1 MTTQINRNAVKK
13 IFHKYRKI
21 YKPLQEKQ
29 QEGMEIKGKP
39 TESNDQTCA
48 SDITENKKIIQPQNI
63 LLKPEKTQEENRLNR
78 FLGKKRERYISIKEA
93 KKKKNLLTHL
103 KKEKINL
110 HYIRSDDSN
119 ADNTRNKNEKSNK
132 EENRTIFVRAYF
144 DKMTKKELN
153 EIFKK
158 YGDISMIQVKSPKI
172 SLIEFKDKISADEV
186 IKNKNKIFH
195 KGRKLKVE
203 YSKNQ
208 INDGNQSVFV
218 KETENIE
225 LSESNE
231 NTDKSELSLKKDD
244 GDEDKFS
251 YLEKKI
257 KKLEKKYSKLEGKY
271 EELEGK
277 NKELEGKNKELEGK
291 NNDLEGE
298 NEQRKNEINNLKI
311 YTNIMSEI
319 NNQVEILS
327 NNNFS
332 YMNNRLEL
340 ILNSYKIIYMR
351 KLSNLLLEQIYKKY
365 SANLAKVKVS
375 YGKIRKI
382 IIVVLV
388 PIKHPKK
395 IDSYQVNLL
404 IEYFRFIWDKSSSI
418 IHVNDKDFPYQ
429 KEIFH
434 EYLKGTIKTNKD
446 KNINNNSISVGNLV
460 TILFESNDEMKYNL
474 NNNKNKN
481 HTEENKLS
489 NLIEEILPD
498 KKSNSND
505 DSEFFFLNSKENG
518 KFIYLS
524 DTEESKESNYDIDE
538 NEVKKYIEN
547 NCKEFDFSSHLS
559 KLIKLIKL
567 NKDNKNYGNTITQ
580 INAEMFYKLWKN
592 SFQTENIKKKDNYV
606 KYIKL
611 DKIQSLKKMGN
622 LLCELLD
629 GINVDVFVDDPKNID
644 KIIETR
650 IAQNKK

>member
-1 MTTQINRNAVKK
+1 
-13 IFHKYRKI
+13 
-21 YKPLQEKQ
+21 
-29 QEGMEIKGKP
+29 
-39 TESNDQTCA
+39 
-48 SDITENKKIIQPQNI
+48 
-63 LLKPEKTQEENRLNR
+63 
-78 FLGKKRERYISIKEA
+78 
-93 KKKKNLLTHL
+93 LLTHL

-489 NLIEEILPD
+489 NLIEEMLPD

-505 DSEFFFLNSKENG
+505 DSEFFFLNKKENG

-524 DTEESKESNYDIDE
+524 ETEESKESNYDIDE

-547 NCKEFDFSSHLS
+547 NCKEFDFSSQLS

-567 NKDNKNYGNTITQ
+567 NKDNKNYDNAITQ

-611 DKIQSLKKMGN
+611 DKIQSLKEMGN

-644 KIIETR
+644 KIIKTR

>member
-1 MTTQINRNAVKK
+1 M
-13 IFHKYRKI
+13 
-21 YKPLQEKQ
+21 
-29 QEGMEIKGKP
+29 
-39 TESNDQTCA
+39 
-48 SDITENKKIIQPQNI
+48 
-63 LLKPEKTQEENRLNR
+63 
-78 FLGKKRERYISIKEA
+78 
-93 KKKKNLLTHL
+93 LTHL

-110 HYIRSDDSN
+110 HFIRSDDDN

-172 SLIEFKDKISADEV
+172 SLIEFKDKISADKV

-208 INDGNQSVFV
+208 INDGNQSEFV

-277 NKELEGKNKELEGK
+277 NKELEGKN
-291 NNDLEGE
+291 NDLEGE

-319 NNQVEILS
+319 NNQIEILS

-332 YMNNRLEL
+332 YINNRLEL

-365 SANLAKVKVS
+365 SANLAKVKVN
-375 YGKIRKI
+375 YGKIRKT
-382 IIVVLV
+382 IIVVLD

-395 IDSYQVNLL
+395 FDSYQVNLL
-404 IEYFRFIWDKSSSI
+404 IEYLRFIWDKSSSI

-489 NLIEEILPD
+489 NLIEEMLPD

-505 DSEFFFLNSKENG
+505 DSEFFFLNNKENG

-547 NCKEFDFSSHLS
+547 NCKEFDFSSQLS

-567 NKDNKNYGNTITQ
+567 NKDNKNYDNAITQ

-611 DKIQSLKKMGN
+611 DKIQSLKEMGI

-644 KIIETR
+644 KIIKTR

>member
-1 MTTQINRNAVKK
+1 MQ
-13 IFHKYRKI
+13 
-21 YKPLQEKQ
+21 YK
-29 QEGMEIKGKP
+29 
-39 TESNDQTCA
+39 
-48 SDITENKKIIQPQNI
+48 
-63 LLKPEKTQEENRLNR
+63 
-78 FLGKKRERYISIKEA
+78 
-93 KKKKNLLTHL
+93 
-103 KKEKINL
+103 
-110 HYIRSDDSN
+110 RSDDDN

-172 SLIEFKDKISADEV
+172 SLIEFKDKISADKV

-225 LSESNE
+225 LSESND

-277 NKELEGKNKELEGK
+277 NKELEGKN
-291 NNDLEGE
+291 NDLEGE

-332 YMNNRLEL
+332 YINNRLEL

-365 SANLAKVKVS
+365 SANLAKVKVN
-375 YGKIRKI
+375 YGKIRKT
-382 IIVVLV
+382 IIVVLD

-395 IDSYQVNLL
+395 FDSYQVNLL
-404 IEYFRFIWDKSSSI
+404 IEYLRFIWDKNSSI

-489 NLIEEILPD
+489 NLIEEMLPD

-505 DSEFFFLNSKENG
+505 DSEFFFLNKKENG

-524 DTEESKESNYDIDE
+524 ETEESKESNYDIDE

-547 NCKEFDFSSHLS
+547 NCKEFDFSSQLS

-611 DKIQSLKKMGN
+611 DKIQSLKEMGN

-644 KIIETR
+644 KIIKTR

>member
-1 MTTQINRNAVKK
+1 M
-13 IFHKYRKI
+13 
-21 YKPLQEKQ
+21 
-29 QEGMEIKGKP
+29 
-39 TESNDQTCA
+39 
-48 SDITENKKIIQPQNI
+48 
-63 LLKPEKTQEENRLNR
+63 
-78 FLGKKRERYISIKEA
+78 
-93 KKKKNLLTHL
+93 
-103 KKEKINL
+103 

-172 SLIEFKDKISADEV
+172 SLIEFKDKISADKV

-251 YLEKKI
+251 YLEKQI

-271 EELEGK
+271 E
-277 NKELEGKNKELEGK
+277 ELEGKNKELEGK

-375 YGKIRKI
+375 YGKIRKT
-382 IIVVLV
+382 IIVVLD

-395 IDSYQVNLL
+395 FESYQVNLL
-404 IEYFRFIWDKSSSI
+404 IEYLRFIWDKSSSI

-460 TILFESNDEMKYNL
+460 TILFENNNEMKYNL

-481 HTEENKLS
+481 YTGEKNLA

-498 KKSNSND
+498 KESNSND

-567 NKDNKNYGNTITQ
+567 NKDNKNYDNAITQ

-644 KIIETR
+644 KFIKTR

>member
-1 MTTQINRNAVKK
+1 M
-13 IFHKYRKI
+13 
-21 YKPLQEKQ
+21 
-29 QEGMEIKGKP
+29 
-39 TESNDQTCA
+39 
-48 SDITENKKIIQPQNI
+48 
-63 LLKPEKTQEENRLNR
+63 
-78 FLGKKRERYISIKEA
+78 
-93 KKKKNLLTHL
+93 LTHL

-144 DKMTKKELN
+144 DKMTKTELN

-231 NTDKSELSLKKDD
+231 NTDKSELSLKKD
-244 GDEDKFS
+244 EDKFS

-271 EELEGK
+271 E
-277 NKELEGKNKELEGK
+277 ELEGKNKELEGK

-351 KLSNLLLEQIYKKY
+351 KLSNLLLEQI
-365 SANLAKVKVS
+365 
-375 YGKIRKI
+375 
-382 IIVVLV
+382 
-388 PIKHPKK
+388 
-395 IDSYQVNLL
+395 
-404 IEYFRFIWDKSSSI
+404 
-418 IHVNDKDFPYQ
+418 
-429 KEIFH
+429 
-434 EYLKGTIKTNKD
+434 
-446 KNINNNSISVGNLV
+446 
-460 TILFESNDEMKYNL
+460 
-474 NNNKNKN
+474 
-481 HTEENKLS
+481 
-489 NLIEEILPD
+489 
-498 KKSNSND
+498 
-505 DSEFFFLNSKENG
+505 
-518 KFIYLS
+518 
-524 DTEESKESNYDIDE
+524 
-538 NEVKKYIEN
+538 
-547 NCKEFDFSSHLS
+547 
-559 KLIKLIKL
+559 
-567 NKDNKNYGNTITQ
+567 
-580 INAEMFYKLWKN
+580 
-592 SFQTENIKKKDNYV
+592 
-606 KYIKL
+606 
-611 DKIQSLKKMGN
+611 
-622 LLCELLD
+622 
-629 GINVDVFVDDPKNID
+629 
-644 KIIETR
+644 
-650 IAQNKK
+650 

>member
-29 QEGMEIKGKP
+29 QEGMKIKGKP

-78 FLGKKRERYISIKEA
+78 FLGKKREKTKERYISIKEA

-144 DKMTKKELN
+144 DKMTKTELN

-172 SLIEFKDKISADEV
+172 SLIEFKDKISADKV

-208 INDGNQSVFV
+208 INDGNQSVFI

-225 LSESNE
+225 LSESND

-277 NKELEGKNKELEGK
+277 NKELEGKN
-291 NNDLEGE
+291 NDLEGE

-332 YMNNRLEL
+332 YINNRLEL

-365 SANLAKVKVS
+365 STNLSKAKVS
-375 YGKIRKI
+375 CGKIRKT
-382 IIVVLV
+382 IIVVFE
-388 PIKHPKK
+388 PINYPKK
-395 IDSYQVNLL
+395 FDSYQVNLL
-404 IEYFRFIWDKSSSI
+404 IEYLRFIWDKSSSI

-481 HTEENKLS
+481 HTEENKIS
-489 NLIEEILPD
+489 NLIEEMLPD

-505 DSEFFFLNSKENG
+505 DSEFFFLNKKENG

-547 NCKEFDFSSHLS
+547 NCKEFDFSSQLS

-611 DKIQSLKKMGN
+611 DKIQSLKEMGN

-644 KIIETR
+644 KIIKTR

>member
-1 MTTQINRNAVKK
+1 M
-13 IFHKYRKI
+13 
-21 YKPLQEKQ
+21 
-29 QEGMEIKGKP
+29 
-39 TESNDQTCA
+39 
-48 SDITENKKIIQPQNI
+48 
-63 LLKPEKTQEENRLNR
+63 
-78 FLGKKRERYISIKEA
+78 
-93 KKKKNLLTHL
+93 LTHL

-144 DKMTKKELN
+144 DKMTKTELN

-172 SLIEFKDKISADEV
+172 SLIEFKDKISADKV

-208 INDGNQSVFV
+208 INDGNQSVFI

-277 NKELEGKNKELEGK
+277 NKELEGKN
-291 NNDLEGE
+291 NDLEGE

-319 NNQVEILS
+319 NNQIEILS

-375 YGKIRKI
+375 YGKIRNT
-382 IIVVLV
+382 IIVVLD

-395 IDSYQVNLL
+395 FDSYQVNLL
-404 IEYFRFIWDKSSSI
+404 IEYLRFIWDKSSSI

-460 TILFESNDEMKYNL
+460 TILFENNNEMKYNL

-489 NLIEEILPD
+489 NLIEEMLPD

-505 DSEFFFLNSKENG
+505 DSEFFFLNKKENG

-524 DTEESKESNYDIDE
+524 ETEESKESNYDIDE

-611 DKIQSLKKMGN
+611 DKIQSLKEMGN

-644 KIIETR
+644 KIIKTR

>member
-29 QEGMEIKGKP
+29 QEGMKIKGKP

-110 HYIRSDDSN
+110 QYKRSDDDN

-172 SLIEFKDKISADEV
+172 SLIEFKDKISADKV

-225 LSESNE
+225 LSEGNE

-257 KKLEKKYSKLEGKY
+257 KKLEKKYSQLEGKY
-271 EELEGK
+271 E
-277 NKELEGKNKELEGK
+277 ELEGKNKELEGK

-319 NNQVEILS
+319 NNQIEILS

-332 YMNNRLEL
+332 YINNRLEL

-375 YGKIRKI
+375 YGKIRKT
-382 IIVVLV
+382 IIVVLD

-395 IDSYQVNLL
+395 FDSYQVNLL
-404 IEYFRFIWDKSSSI
+404 IEYLRFIWDKSSSI

-489 NLIEEILPD
+489 NLIEEMLPD

-505 DSEFFFLNSKENG
+505 DSEFFFLNKKENG

-524 DTEESKESNYDIDE
+524 ETEESKESNYDIDE

-567 NKDNKNYGNTITQ
+567 NKDNKNFGNVITQ

-611 DKIQSLKKMGN
+611 DKIQSLKEMGN

-644 KIIETR
+644 KIIKTR

>member
-29 QEGMEIKGKP
+29 QEGMKIKGKP

-78 FLGKKRERYISIKEA
+78 FLGKKTERTKERYISIKEA

-144 DKMTKKELN
+144 DKMTKTELN

-172 SLIEFKDKISADEV
+172 SLIEFKDKISADKV

-208 INDGNQSVFV
+208 INDGNQSVFI

-225 LSESNE
+225 LSESND

-277 NKELEGKNKELEGK
+277 NKELEGKN
-291 NNDLEGE
+291 NDLEGE

-319 NNQVEILS
+319 NNQIEILS

-375 YGKIRKI
+375 YGKIRKT
-382 IIVVLV
+382 IIVVLD

-395 IDSYQVNLL
+395 FDSYQVNLL
-404 IEYFRFIWDKSSSI
+404 IEYLRFIWDKSSSI

-489 NLIEEILPD
+489 NLIEEMLPD

-524 DTEESKESNYDIDE
+524 ETEESKESNYDIDE

-547 NCKEFDFSSHLS
+547 NCKEFDFSSQLS

-567 NKDNKNYGNTITQ
+567 NKDNKNYDNAITQ

-611 DKIQSLKKMGN
+611 DKIQSLKEMGN

>member
-29 QEGMEIKGKP
+29 QEGMKIKGKP

-48 SDITENKKIIQPQNI
+48 SDITEMKKTIQPQNI

-78 FLGKKRERYISIKEA
+78 FLGKKTERTKERYISIKEA

-110 HYIRSDDSN
+110 HYIRSDDDN

-144 DKMTKKELN
+144 DKMTKTELN

-172 SLIEFKDKISADEV
+172 SLIEFKDKISADKV

-208 INDGNQSVFV
+208 INDGNQSVFI

-225 LSESNE
+225 LSESND

-277 NKELEGKNKELEGK
+277 NKELEGKN
-291 NNDLEGE
+291 NDLEGE

-319 NNQVEILS
+319 NNQIEILS

-332 YMNNRLEL
+332 YINNRLEL
-340 ILNSYKIIYMR
+340 ILNSYKLIYMR

-365 SANLAKVKVS
+365 SANLAKVKVN
-375 YGKIRKI
+375 YGKIRKT
-382 IIVVLV
+382 IIVVLD

-395 IDSYQVNLL
+395 FDSYQVNLL
-404 IEYFRFIWDKSSSI
+404 IEYLRFIWDKSSSI

-489 NLIEEILPD
+489 NLIEEMLPD

-505 DSEFFFLNSKENG
+505 DSEFFFLNKKENG

-524 DTEESKESNYDIDE
+524 ETEESKESNYDIDE

-547 NCKEFDFSSHLS
+547 NCKEFDFSSQLS

-567 NKDNKNYGNTITQ
+567 NKDNKNYDNAITQ

-592 SFQTENIKKKDNYV
+592 SFETENIKKKDNYV

-650 IAQNKK
+650 IGQNKK

>member
-1 MTTQINRNAVKK
+1 M
-13 IFHKYRKI
+13 
-21 YKPLQEKQ
+21 
-29 QEGMEIKGKP
+29 
-39 TESNDQTCA
+39 
-48 SDITENKKIIQPQNI
+48 
-63 LLKPEKTQEENRLNR
+63 
-78 FLGKKRERYISIKEA
+78 
-93 KKKKNLLTHL
+93 LTHL

-144 DKMTKKELN
+144 DKMTKTELN

-172 SLIEFKDKISADEV
+172 SLIEFKDKISADKV

-340 ILNSYKIIYMR
+340 ILNSYKKIYMR

-365 SANLAKVKVS
+365 SANLAKVKVN
-375 YGKIRKI
+375 YGKIRKT
-382 IIVVLV
+382 IIVVLD

-395 IDSYQVNLL
+395 FDSYQVNLL
-404 IEYFRFIWDKSSSI
+404 IEYLRFIWDKSSSI

-489 NLIEEILPD
+489 NLIEEMLPD

-505 DSEFFFLNSKENG
+505 DSEFFFLNKKENG

-524 DTEESKESNYDIDE
+524 ETEESKESNYDIDE

-611 DKIQSLKKMGN
+611 DKIQSLKEMGN

-644 KIIETR
+644 KIIKTR

>member
-1 MTTQINRNAVKK
+1 M
-13 IFHKYRKI
+13 
-21 YKPLQEKQ
+21 
-29 QEGMEIKGKP
+29 
-39 TESNDQTCA
+39 
-48 SDITENKKIIQPQNI
+48 
-63 LLKPEKTQEENRLNR
+63 
-78 FLGKKRERYISIKEA
+78 
-93 KKKKNLLTHL
+93 LTHL

-172 SLIEFKDKISADEV
+172 SLIEFKDKISADKV

-208 INDGNQSVFV
+208 INDGNQSVFI

-225 LSESNE
+225 LSESND

-319 NNQVEILS
+319 NNQIEILS

-332 YMNNRLEL
+332 YINNRLEL

-375 YGKIRKI
+375 YGKIRKT
-382 IIVVLV
+382 IIVVLD

-395 IDSYQVNLL
+395 FDSYQVNLL
-404 IEYFRFIWDKSSSI
+404 IEYLRFIWDKSSSI

-489 NLIEEILPD
+489 NLIEEMLPD

-505 DSEFFFLNSKENG
+505 DSEFFFLNKKENG

-524 DTEESKESNYDIDE
+524 ETEESKESNYDIDE

-611 DKIQSLKKMGN
+611 DKIQSLKEMGN

-644 KIIETR
+644 KIIKTR

>member
-277 NKELEGKNKELEGK
+277 NKELEGKN
-291 NNDLEGE
+291 NDLEGE

-375 YGKIRKI
+375 YGKIRKT

-489 NLIEEILPD
+489 NLIEEMLPD

-505 DSEFFFLNSKENG
+505 DSEFFFLNKKENG

-524 DTEESKESNYDIDE
+524 ETEESKESNYDIDE

-567 NKDNKNYGNTITQ
+567 NKDNKNYDNAITQ

-644 KIIETR
+644 KIIKTR

>member
-29 QEGMEIKGKP
+29 QEGMKIKGKP

-144 DKMTKKELN
+144 DKMTKTELN

-172 SLIEFKDKISADEV
+172 SLIEFKDKISADKV

-208 INDGNQSVFV
+208 INDGNQSVFI

-225 LSESNE
+225 LSESND

-277 NKELEGKNKELEGK
+277 NKELEGKN
-291 NNDLEGE
+291 NDLEGE

-319 NNQVEILS
+319 NNQIEILS

-365 SANLAKVKVS
+365 SANLAKVKVN
-375 YGKIRKI
+375 YGKIRKT
-382 IIVVLV
+382 IIVVLD
-388 PIKHPKK
+388 PIKYPKK
-395 IDSYQVNLL
+395 FDSYQFNLL
-404 IEYFRFIWDKSSSI
+404 IEYLRFIWDKSSSI

-489 NLIEEILPD
+489 NLIEEMLQD

-505 DSEFFFLNSKENG
+505 DSEFFFLNKKENG

-524 DTEESKESNYDIDE
+524 ETEESKESNYDIDE

-580 INAEMFYKLWKN
+580 INAEIFYKLWKN

-644 KIIETR
+644 KIIKTR

>member
-29 QEGMEIKGKP
+29 QEGMKIKGKP

-78 FLGKKRERYISIKEA
+78 FLGKKREKTKERYISIKEA

-172 SLIEFKDKISADEV
+172 SLIEFKDKISADKV

-208 INDGNQSVFV
+208 INDGNQSVFI

-225 LSESNE
+225 LSESND
-231 NTDKSELSLKKDD
+231 NTNKSELSLKKDD

-271 EELEGK
+271 E
-277 NKELEGKNKELEGK
+277 ELEGKNKELEGK

-332 YMNNRLEL
+332 YINNRLEL

-375 YGKIRKI
+375 CGKIRKT
-382 IIVVLV
+382 IIVVLD

-395 IDSYQVNLL
+395 FDSYQVNLL
-404 IEYFRFIWDKSSSI
+404 IEYLRFIWDKSSSI

-481 HTEENKLS
+481 HTEENKIS
-489 NLIEEILPD
+489 NLIEEMLPD

-505 DSEFFFLNSKENG
+505 DSEFFFLNKKENG

-547 NCKEFDFSSHLS
+547 NCKEFDFSSQLS

-567 NKDNKNYGNTITQ
+567 NKDNKNYDNAITQ

-611 DKIQSLKKMGN
+611 DKIQSLKEMGN

-644 KIIETR
+644 KIIKTR

>member
-13 IFHKYRKI
+13 IFHKYGKI

-29 QEGMEIKGKP
+29 QEGMKIKGKP

-78 FLGKKRERYISIKEA
+78 FLGKKTERTKERYISIKEA

-110 HYIRSDDSN
+110 QYKRSDDDN

-144 DKMTKKELN
+144 DKMTKTELN

-172 SLIEFKDKISADEV
+172 SLIEFKDKISADKV

-208 INDGNQSVFV
+208 INDGNQSVFI

-271 EELEGK
+271 E
-277 NKELEGKNKELEGK
+277 ELEGKNKELEGK

-375 YGKIRKI
+375 YGKIRKT
-382 IIVVLV
+382 IIVVLD

-395 IDSYQVNLL
+395 FDSYQVNLL
-404 IEYFRFIWDKSSSI
+404 IEYLRFIWDKSSSI

-489 NLIEEILPD
+489 NLIEEMLPD

-505 DSEFFFLNSKENG
+505 DSEFFFLNKKENG

-524 DTEESKESNYDIDE
+524 ETEESKESNYDIDE

-567 NKDNKNYGNTITQ
+567 NKDNKNYDNAITQ

-611 DKIQSLKKMGN
+611 DKIQSLKEMGN

-644 KIIETR
+644 KIIKTR

>member
-29 QEGMEIKGKP
+29 QEGMKIKGKP

-78 FLGKKRERYISIKEA
+78 FLGKKTERTKERYISIKEA

-110 HYIRSDDSN
+110 HYIRSDDDN

-172 SLIEFKDKISADEV
+172 SLIEFKDKISADKV

-208 INDGNQSVFV
+208 INDGNQSVFI

-225 LSESNE
+225 LSESND

-277 NKELEGKNKELEGK
+277 NKELEGKN
-291 NNDLEGE
+291 NDLEGE

-319 NNQVEILS
+319 NNQIEILS

-332 YMNNRLEL
+332 YINNRLEL

-375 YGKIRKI
+375 YGKIRKT
-382 IIVVLV
+382 IIVVLD

-395 IDSYQVNLL
+395 FDSYQVNLL
-404 IEYFRFIWDKSSSI
+404 IEYLRFIWDKSSSI

-489 NLIEEILPD
+489 NLIEEMLPD

-505 DSEFFFLNSKENG
+505 DSEFFFLNKKENG

-524 DTEESKESNYDIDE
+524 ETVESKESNYDIDE

-567 NKDNKNYGNTITQ
+567 NKDNKNYDNAITQ

-611 DKIQSLKKMGN
+611 DKIQSLKEMGI

-644 KIIETR
+644 KFIKTR